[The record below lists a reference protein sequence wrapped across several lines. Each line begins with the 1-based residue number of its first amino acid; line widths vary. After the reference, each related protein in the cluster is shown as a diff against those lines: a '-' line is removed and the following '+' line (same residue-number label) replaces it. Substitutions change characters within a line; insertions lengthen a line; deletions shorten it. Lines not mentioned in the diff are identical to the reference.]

1 MRIALLTIPQSRR
14 GAQVARAIGA
24 NGARPDLVVYEDKPR
39 GPVQQVADMLRPA
52 PSGPGTAAHWA
63 GEQAVSTLAGDFADP
78 AFHGRLRAQGF
89 DLFIHAGAGIL
100 RKPLLAVPRL
110 GTLNTHMGLLPRYRG
125 MNVAEWAAL
134 EGEPVGVTVH
144 FLDSGIDTGPILA
157 TRAVPV
163 TARDV
168 AGLRAEVDAAQLA
181 LLGEVVGEIVRTG
194 AIPPPRVQQAHEGRQ
209 YFRMH
214 AELKAVLDRRLAR
227 AASSA
232 TKPSQPGQNP
242 VTPAADL
249 GPGASPPFVPATGC
263 VGLQV
268 FPVSHREDVT

>member
-14 GAQVARAIGA
+14 GAQVAGAIAAHGVT
-24 NGARPDLVVYEDKPR
+24 PDLVVYQQRRR
-39 GPVQQVADMLRPA
+39 GPVQRAADIIRPA

-63 GEQAVSTLAGDFADP
+63 RARGVATVAGDFDDP
-78 AFHGRLRAQGF
+78 AFVRAMRERGF

-144 FLDSGIDTGPILA
+144 LLDSGIDTGPIIA
-157 TRAVPV
+157 TREVAVAAADV
-163 TARDV
+163 T
-168 AGLRAEVDAAQLA
+168 GLRAQIDAAQLA
-181 LLGEVVGEIVRTG
+181 LLGEVVGDIVRTG
-194 AIPPPRVQQAHEGRQ
+194 ALPRPRHQQAHSGRQ

-214 AELKAVLDRRLAR
+214 PDLKAVLERRLAR
-227 AASSA
+227 AVAP
-232 TKPSQPGQNP
+232 TKAL
-242 VTPAADL
+242 AA
-249 GPGASPPFVPATGC
+249 
-263 VGLQV
+263 
-268 FPVSHREDVT
+268 